1 MTINSQAKG
10 KRAEL
15 AVANWFKVNGY
26 PDAGRAVKT
35 GTTYTHDGGDLILEH
50 GDFRLCVEVKHRA
63 GGLSDSEVLQFG
75 RKLQQQ
81 IVMSKSDMGILV
93 ERRDR
98 VGDPGR
104 WWVHMHSSALATLE
118 VWALRNGSAGLVF
131 GAVADFRPVRLQL
144 DYLATLLQKVG
155 LAQPPEAV
163 PSSAASAYRMGAD
176 TKPERAQAV
185 GGT

>member
-1 MTINSQAKG
+1 MSINSQAKG

-26 PDAGRAVKT
+26 PDAERAVKT
-35 GTTYTHDGGDLILEH
+35 GTTQTHDAGDLILEH
-50 GDFRLCVEVKHRA
+50 LSFRLCVEVKHHA
-63 GGLSDSEVLQFG
+63 GGLTELQVASFG
-75 RKLQQQ
+75 AKLQQQ

-104 WWVHMHSSALATLE
+104 WWVHLHSAALAALE
-118 VWALRNGSAGLVF
+118 VWALGNGSAGLAYGPVS
-131 GAVADFRPVRLQL
+131 VFRPVRVRL
-144 DYLATLLQKVG
+144 DDLAELLRKAG
-155 LAQPPEAV
+155 LASSVGPVA
-163 PSSAASAYRMGAD
+163 SSASSAHRTGAGQE
-176 TKPERAQAV
+176 PQGAQAV